1 MASPSSSKVLVV
13 DDELDTLGLLS
24 NILRAE
30 GHQVIEATDGEAALE
45 RYKEE
50 APDLIMLDILLPRL
64 DGIEVLKRVRSADEA
79 VGIIV
84 VSALTSQELIR
95 EAMLA
100 GADDYLSKPFTL
112 KTIRKHIRRVL
123 ERSHLRQ
130 ENIRL
135 QRELEVAHAKIR
147 ALFERYM
154 PTPVAERLIAA
165 PELPQL
171 GGERQVITVLF
182 ADLRGYSPLAASI
195 SPEDLVEILNHYLAL
210 AAQAMEN
217 EEGTLDKFMGDSVMA
232 FFNAPVPQDD
242 HVLRAVRAALSI
254 RQACEAEKQASPVAL
269 EFGIGIH
276 CGEALVGNIGT
287 VHFMN
292 YTAVGEAVNLAKRLQ
307 ELAEGGQILI
317 SGSAYE
323 QVREHIHARPLG
335 LKAIKG
341 HPHLIEVYALEGL
354 R

>member
-1 MASPSSSKVLVV
+1 MASPSSSKVLIV
-13 DDELDTLGLLS
+13 DDDLNTLGLLS
-24 NILRAE
+24 RILQAE
-30 GHQVIEATDGEAALE
+30 GHQVVKATDGEMALE
-45 RYKEE
+45 RYMEE

-64 DGIEVLKRVRSADEA
+64 DGIEVLKRIRGTDEA

-84 VSALTSQELIR
+84 LSALTSEELIR

-100 GADDYLSKPFTL
+100 GADDYISKPFTL
-112 KTIRKHIRRVL
+112 KTIRKYLRRVL
-123 ERSHLRQ
+123 ERSHLRR

-135 QRELEVAHAKIR
+135 QRELEAAHAKIR
-147 ALFERYM
+147 TLFERYM
-154 PTPVAERLIAA
+154 PTPVVERLIAA
-165 PELPQL
+165 PGLPEL

-182 ADLRGYSPLAASI
+182 ADLRGYSPLAASVA
-195 SPEDLVEILNHYLAL
+195 PEALVEILNYYLAL
-210 AAQAMEN
+210 AAQAVEA

-232 FFNAPVPQDD
+232 FFNAPMSQDD
-242 HVLRAVRAALSI
+242 HVLRAVRAALNI
-254 RQACEAEKQASPVAL
+254 KQVCEAEKQTNSVAL

-307 ELAEGGQILI
+307 EVAEGGQILI
-317 SGSAYE
+317 SGPAYE
-323 QVREHIHARPLG
+323 QVQQHVRARPLG
-335 LKAIKG
+335 LMTLKG
-341 HPHLIEVYALEGL
+341 HPHPIEVYAVEGL